1 MEIELTKIMSNLID
15 IFYRFFILG
24 LVSFGGPIA
33 HIAYFKKTFVDKLK
47 WLDDESYSKIV
58 ALSQF
63 LPGPSS
69 SQVGFTIG
77 LKRGGIFGGILA
89 FIAFTLPSFLF
100 LYFLWYFGVFQND
113 NSHINSVIYALKL
126 FAVVVVLDATFGM
139 FKSFCKD
146 KNTIAIFIFASI
158 LLILFS
164 SVFNQ
169 IFVLIL
175 CAILGFLF
183 IKTENKNKEKI
194 ILPNFL
200 ILGIFLVLLFLAFS
214 FEFKNELVNLF
225 FDFYKSGSLVFG
237 GGHVVLPLL
246 QESLGN
252 QVFDDTFLIAY
263 SLAQTVSGPMFTIAT
278 YLGADIIKDSP
289 FIGALVATFGIFLGG
304 FLLILAFYKSFESF
318 SKNEKLSR
326 IITAINS
333 SVVAL
338 LFATLVN
345 TIVPAA
351 IYSVFDVVL
360 VIIGFVLIRYFK
372 INIFYIILGFIL
384 IFLIKS
390 FFV

>member
-1 MEIELTKIMSNLID
+1 MPNLVE
-15 IFYRFFILG
+15 IFYRFIILG

-77 LKRGGIFGGILA
+77 LKRGGIFGGVLA
-89 FIAFTLPSFLF
+89 FLAFTLPSFLF
-100 LYFLWYFGVFQND
+100 LYFIWYFGVFKDD
-113 NSHINSVIYALKL
+113 NNYVNSVIYALKL

-164 SVFNQ
+164 SIFNQ
-169 IFVLIL
+169 VFVLIL

-194 ILPNFL
+194 ILPNFFV
-200 ILGIFLVLLFLAFS
+200 ISIFLILLFLSFS
-214 FEFKNELVNLF
+214 IEFKYELVNLF

-333 SVVAL
+333 GVVAL

-345 TIVPAA
+345 TIIPVA
-351 IYSVFDVVL
+351 IYSVFDVIL
-360 VIIGFVLIRYFK
+360 VIIGFILIRYFK

>member
-333 SVVAL
+333 GVVAL

-345 TIVPAA
+345 TIIPAA

-360 VIIGFVLIRYFK
+360 VIVGFVLIRYFK

-384 IFLIKS
+384 IFLIKY

>member
-113 NSHINSVIYALKL
+113 NSYINSVIYALKL

-139 FKSFCKD
+139 FRSFCKD

-164 SVFNQ
+164 SIFNQ

>member
-1 MEIELTKIMSNLID
+1 MEIKLTKIMSNLID

-47 WLDDESYSKIV
+47 WFDDESYSKIV

-77 LKRGGIFGGILA
+77 LKRGGIFGGVLA

-113 NSHINSVIYALKL
+113 NSYINSVIYALKI
-126 FAVVVVLDATFGM
+126 FAVVIVLDATFGM

-164 SVFNQ
+164 SIFNQ

-214 FEFKNELVNLF
+214 FEFKNELINLF

-246 QESLGN
+246 QENLKN
-252 QVFDDTFLIAY
+252 QVLDETFLIAY
-263 SLAQTVSGPMFTIAT
+263 SLAQTIPGPMFTIAT
-278 YLGADIIKDSP
+278 YLGADILKESALL
-289 FIGALVATFGIFLGG
+289 GALIATFGIFLGG
-304 FLLILAFYKSFESF
+304 FLLILTFYKSFESL
-318 SKNEKLSR
+318 SSNSTLTKL
-326 IITAINS
+326 ITAINAG
-333 SVVAL
+333 VVAL
-338 LFATLVN
+338 LFATLCD
-345 TIVPAA
+345 TIIPNA
-351 IYSVFDVVL
+351 IHNLFDIFLVL
-360 VIIGFVLIRYFK
+360 IGFIVLRYFK
-372 INIFYIILGFIL
+372 INIFYIILVFNFI
-384 IFLIKS
+384 
-390 FFV
+390 FVIGSLF

>member
-1 MEIELTKIMSNLID
+1 MPNLVE

-77 LKRGGIFGGILA
+77 LKRGGIFGGVLA
-89 FIAFTLPSFLF
+89 FLAFTLPSFLF
-100 LYFLWYFGVFQND
+100 LYFIWYFGVFKDD
-113 NSHINSVIYALKL
+113 NNYVNSVIYALKL

-164 SVFNQ
+164 SIFNQ
-169 IFVLIL
+169 VFVLIL

-194 ILPNFL
+194 ILPNFFV
-200 ILGIFLVLLFLAFS
+200 ISIFLILLFLSFS
-214 FEFKNELVNLF
+214 IEFKYELVNLF

-333 SVVAL
+333 GVVAL

-345 TIVPAA
+345 TIIPVA
-351 IYSVFDVVL
+351 IYSVFDVIL
-360 VIIGFVLIRYFK
+360 VIIGFILIRYFK

>member
-113 NSHINSVIYALKL
+113 NSYINSVIYALKL

-214 FEFKNELVNLF
+214 FEFKNEFVNLF

-252 QVFDDTFLIAY
+252 QVFNDTFLIAY

-333 SVVAL
+333 GVVAL

-345 TIVPAA
+345 TIIPAA

-360 VIIGFVLIRYFK
+360 VIVGFVLIRYFK

-384 IFLIKS
+384 IFLIKY

>member
-252 QVFDDTFLIAY
+252 QVFNDTFLIAY

-333 SVVAL
+333 GVVAL

-345 TIVPAA
+345 TIIPAA

-360 VIIGFVLIRYFK
+360 VIVGFVLIRYFK

-384 IFLIKS
+384 IFLIKY

>member
-1 MEIELTKIMSNLID
+1 MEIKLTKIMSNLID

-47 WLDDESYSKIV
+47 WFDDESYSKIV

-77 LKRGGIFGGILA
+77 LKRGGIFGGVLA

-113 NSHINSVIYALKL
+113 NSYINSVIYALKI
-126 FAVVVVLDATFGM
+126 FAVVIVLDATFGM

-164 SVFNQ
+164 SIFNQ

-183 IKTENKNKEKI
+183 IKTENKNREKI

-214 FEFKNELVNLF
+214 FEFKNELINLF

-289 FIGALVATFGIFLGG
+289 FVGALVATFGIFLGG
-304 FLLILAFYKSFESF
+304 FLLILAFYKSFDSF
-318 SKNEKLSR
+318 SKNDKLSR

-333 SVVAL
+333 GVVAL

-384 IFLIKS
+384 IYLIKS

>member
-139 FKSFCKD
+139 FRSFCKD

-164 SVFNQ
+164 SIFNQ

-360 VIIGFVLIRYFK
+360 VIVGFVLIRYFK

>member
-77 LKRGGIFGGILA
+77 LKRGGIFGGVLA

-113 NSHINSVIYALKL
+113 NSYINSVIYALKL

>member
-1 MEIELTKIMSNLID
+1 MEIKLTKIMSNLID

-77 LKRGGIFGGILA
+77 LKRGGIFGGVLA

-113 NSHINSVIYALKL
+113 NSYINSVIYALKL

-139 FKSFCKD
+139 FRSFCKD

-164 SVFNQ
+164 SIFNQ

-214 FEFKNELVNLF
+214 FEFKNEFVNLF

>member
-1 MEIELTKIMSNLID
+1 M
-15 IFYRFFILG
+15 
-24 LVSFGGPIA
+24 
-33 HIAYFKKTFVDKLK
+33 
-47 WLDDESYSKIV
+47 
-58 ALSQF
+58 
-63 LPGPSS
+63 
-69 SQVGFTIG
+69 
-77 LKRGGIFGGILA
+77 
-89 FIAFTLPSFLF
+89 
-100 LYFLWYFGVFQND
+100 
-113 NSHINSVIYALKL
+113 KL

-164 SVFNQ
+164 SIFNQ
-169 IFVLIL
+169 VFVLIL

-194 ILPNFL
+194 ILPNFFV
-200 ILGIFLVLLFLAFS
+200 ISIFLILLFLSFS
-214 FEFKNELVNLF
+214 IEFKYELVNLF

-333 SVVAL
+333 GVVAL

-345 TIVPAA
+345 TIIPVA
-351 IYSVFDVVL
+351 IYSVFDVIL
-360 VIIGFVLIRYFK
+360 VIIGFILIRYFK

>member
-1 MEIELTKIMSNLID
+1 MEIKLTKIMSNLID

-77 LKRGGIFGGILA
+77 LKRGGIFGGVLA

-333 SVVAL
+333 GVVAL

-345 TIVPAA
+345 TIIPAA

-360 VIIGFVLIRYFK
+360 VIVGFVLIRYFK

>member
-1 MEIELTKIMSNLID
+1 MEIKLTKIMSNLID

-77 LKRGGIFGGILA
+77 LKRGGIFGGVLA

>member
-113 NSHINSVIYALKL
+113 NSYINSVIYALKL

-164 SVFNQ
+164 SIFNQ

-214 FEFKNELVNLF
+214 FEFKNEFVNLF

-252 QVFDDTFLIAY
+252 QVFNDTFLIAY

-333 SVVAL
+333 GVVAL

-345 TIVPAA
+345 TIIPAA

-360 VIIGFVLIRYFK
+360 VIVGFVLIRYFK

-384 IFLIKS
+384 IFLIKY